1 MRPINGYKSPSAY
14 QEYTYHD
21 EKLVRDVLAKH
32 PAECIF
38 ELDAPRN
45 IVQRLSGKTLSWWY
59 KPENVKEFKACWTAS
74 EIYCPHEGIDRL
86 AECGVKTLDWE
97 TA

>member
-1 MRPINGYKSPSAY
+1 M
-14 QEYTYHD
+14 
-21 EKLVRDVLAKH
+21 LALH
-32 PAECIF
+32 PAECVF
-38 ELDAPRN
+38 ELDAPQN
-45 IVQRLSGKTLSWWY
+45 IVQRLSVKTKHEWFEGLRY
-59 KPENVKEFKACWTAS
+59 KGDDEQQLKGLQEFRACWTAS